1 MYSSFDPS
9 TPVTRAHGREKSIR
23 RSISHCECRAAP
35 LHMQAKCSGRACQ
48 GFLDKAFAAGI
59 ILPCDIALPWRYM
72 KDGRREVRPG
82 APFLSLHLSNNR
94 GRRSGA
100 AAQGM
105 ARIDQSD
112 LNVK

>member
-35 LHMQAKCSGRACQ
+35 LHMQAKCSGRAGQ

-72 KDGRREVRPG
+72 KDG
-82 APFLSLHLSNNR
+82 AA
-94 GRRSGA
+94 RSGQAPLSSLFTCQITA
-100 AAQGM
+100 AVDPGPPRKACR
-105 ARIDQSD
+105 A
-112 LNVK
+112 